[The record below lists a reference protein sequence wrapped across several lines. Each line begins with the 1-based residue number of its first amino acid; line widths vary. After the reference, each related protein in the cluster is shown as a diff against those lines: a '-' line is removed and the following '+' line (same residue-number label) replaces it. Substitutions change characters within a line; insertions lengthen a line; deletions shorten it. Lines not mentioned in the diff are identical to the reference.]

1 MIISL
6 PFWQVAPAAQAVEVL
21 DMDMI
26 AFFDVLGG
34 DADFF
39 AVFEDQLAQLDVAD
53 GNLVPIGN
61 LAVDRERLDKA
72 FLIAQLHLAPIV
84 DAVGKD
90 RCDVVSV
97 VYFQSNSGSIHCHL
111 LLSGYRQHGDAVRDD
126 DDLCIRPLHLVGDG
140 QRFIGGRGGYH
151 IGFADQLVVQIGR
164 D

>member
-26 AFFDVLGG
+26 AFSDVLGG
-34 DADFF
+34 DADLF

-53 GNLVPIGN
+53 GDLVPIGD

-72 FLIAQLHLAPIV
+72 FLITQLHLAPIV

-97 VYFQSNSGSIHCHL
+97 VYFQSNSGPSIVICSFQDTASTATP
-111 LLSGYRQHGDAVRDD
+111 SGMTTTFASG
-126 DDLCIRPLHLVGDG
+126 P
-140 QRFIGGRGGYH
+140 FIS
-151 IGFADQLVVQIGR
+151 
-164 D
+164 